1 MGGFNLVPLR
11 EISEQIGSI
20 ITGQDM
26 ARNLIYL
33 VGNLWGLRRWFLLPT
48 LFAKQRKSHVFFITV
63 VIAIAVLEL
72 LQLMTMRGS
81 FDIDDIILNTV
92 GTCLGFWIM
101 RINQSAALLIQ
112 KPKGEH

>member
-1 MGGFNLVPLR
+1 MPLR
-11 EISEQIGSI
+11 EISEQIVSI

-33 VGNLWGLRRWFLLPT
+33 VGNLVGFAPLGFFLPT
-48 LFAKQRKSHVFFITV
+48 LFASNANLMCYHHRGYCNC
-63 VIAIAVLEL
+63 VLEL

-92 GTCLGFWIM
+92 GLVLVLDNAL
-101 RINQSAALLIQ
+101 NQSAALLNQ